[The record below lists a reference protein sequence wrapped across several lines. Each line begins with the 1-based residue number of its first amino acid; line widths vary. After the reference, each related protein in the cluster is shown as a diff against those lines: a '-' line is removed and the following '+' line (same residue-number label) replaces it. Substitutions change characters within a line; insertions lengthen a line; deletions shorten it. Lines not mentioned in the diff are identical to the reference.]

1 MGGTVAEAWAEA
13 VVAHAD
19 RVALKVDGATLTYA
33 ELDAAS
39 AEVAATLAAA
49 DPAADADAAAPG
61 AAAAAAA
68 AAAADD
74 DDDEAVPIEAA
85 TDPETIVRLLGA
97 LRAGRVAL

>member
-19 RVALKVDGATLTYA
+19 RVALEVDGATLTYA

-39 AEVAATLAAA
+39 AEVAATRAAA
-49 DPAADADAAAPG
+49 NADADADAAP
-61 AAAAAAA
+61 AAAAAAD
-68 AAAADD
+68 DD

-97 LRAGRVAL
+97 LSAGRVAPRVD